1 MNKEN
6 IRKELKRL
14 DSLIFEAR
22 MCLSTIEKEF
32 YGGITITV
40 PIGENEYGTIPLDK
54 HDESGEEF
62 YEGQYTGEAVLT
74 NTGTLAAYN
83 STHRTKGQRNIVL
96 PE

>member
-22 MCLSTIEKEF
+22 MCLSGIEKEF

-54 HDESGEEF
+54 HDESEEGF
-62 YEGQYTGEAVLT
+62 YEDQYTGEAVLT
-74 NTGTLAAYN
+74 NA
-83 STHRTKGQRNIVL
+83 KRNVVY

>member
-14 DSLIFEAR
+14 DSLIFETR

-40 PIGENEYGTIPLDK
+40 PIGENEYGTVPLDK
-54 HDESGEEF
+54 HDESG
-62 YEGQYTGEAVLT
+62 
-74 NTGTLAAYN
+74 TLKAYKSSN
-83 STHRTKGQRNIVL
+83 RTKGQRNIVL
-96 PE
+96 QE

>member
-22 MCLSTIEKEF
+22 MCLSAIEKEF
-32 YGGITITV
+32 YGGITIT
-40 PIGENEYGTIPLDK
+40 NEYGTVPLDK
-54 HDESGEEF
+54 HDESG
-62 YEGQYTGEAVLT
+62 
-74 NTGTLAAYN
+74 TLKAYN
-83 STHRTKGQRNIVL
+83 STHRTKGQRNVVL

>member
-14 DSLIFEAR
+14 DSLIFETR
-22 MCLSTIEKEF
+22 MCLSVIEREF
-32 YGGITITV
+32 YGGITIT
-40 PIGENEYGTIPLDK
+40 NEYGTVPLDK

-74 NTGTLAAYN
+74 NSGTLAAYN
-83 STHRTKGQRNIVL
+83 STNRTKGQRSVVL

>member
-54 HDESGEEF
+54 HDESGEGF
-62 YEGQYTGEAVLT
+62 YEDQYTDEDRKEA
-74 NTGTLAAYN
+74 TLRAYN
-83 STHRTKGQRNIVL
+83 STHRTTGQRNIVL

>member
-32 YGGITITV
+32 YGSVTIT
-40 PIGENEYGTIPLDK
+40 NEYGTIPLDK
-54 HDESGEEF
+54 HDESGEGF
-62 YEGQYTGEAVLT
+62 YEDQYTDEDRKEA
-74 NTGTLAAYN
+74 TLAAYN
-83 STHRTKGQRNIVL
+83 STHRTTGQRNIVL

>member
-22 MCLSTIEKEF
+22 MCLSAIEKEF
-32 YGGITITV
+32 YNGITITN
-40 PIGENEYGTIPLDK
+40 GYGTIPLDK
-54 HDESGEEF
+54 HDESETLRA
-62 YEGQYTGEAVLT
+62 YE
-74 NTGTLAAYN
+74 

>member
-22 MCLSTIEKEF
+22 MCLSVIEKEF
-32 YGGITITV
+32 YGGITI
-40 PIGENEYGTIPLDK
+40 PLDK
-54 HDESGEEF
+54 HDESG
-62 YEGQYTGEAVLT
+62 
-74 NTGTLAAYN
+74 TLKAYN
-83 STHRTKGQRNIVL
+83 SSNRTNVKRNVVL